1 MTENHKRPRLSAE
14 ERRKK
19 IIEAARTVFLEQGFV
34 GTRTREIA
42 EEAGITEA
50 FLYRFFRSKEA
61 IYEAAVQEPMR
72 ELVAELLSATQGIGA
87 GDASGREVLRQMN
100 QMLARF
106 MSDSAPFLATVWLR
120 ELDQGRD
127 FYENELA
134 PVMRKPLN
142 DVLAKITGWH
152 EPADARSFIF
162 AAVVGS
168 HVALAV
174 DAMLRGRGFD
184 PRDTGDQLTQLY
196 SDGMPLEVQNAPVDF
211 AGHSAR

>member
-1 MTENHKRPRLSAE
+1 MTENHRRPRLSAE

-174 DAMLRGRGFD
+174 DAMLRERGFD
-184 PRDTGDQLTQLY
+184 PRETGDQLTQLY
-196 SDGMPLEVQNAPVDF
+196 SDGMPVEVQNAPVDF
-211 AGHSAR
+211 AGHGSR

>member
-1 MTENHKRPRLSAE
+1 
-14 ERRKK
+14 
-19 IIEAARTVFLEQGFV
+19 
-34 GTRTREIA
+34 
-42 EEAGITEA
+42 
-50 FLYRFFRSKEA
+50 
-61 IYEAAVQEPMR
+61 
-72 ELVAELLSATQGIGA
+72 
-87 GDASGREVLRQMN
+87 
-100 QMLARF
+100 
-106 MSDSAPFLATVWLR
+106 LATVWLR

-184 PRDTGDQLTQLY
+184 PRETGDQLTQLY

-211 AGHSAR
+211 AGHPSR

>member
-1 MTENHKRPRLSAE
+1 MTENHRRPRLSAE

-174 DAMLRGRGFD
+174 DAMLRERGFD
-184 PRDTGDQLTQLY
+184 PRETGDQLTQLY
-196 SDGMPLEVQNAPVDF
+196 SDGMPVEVQNAPVDF
-211 AGHSAR
+211 AGHGTR